1 MARRMKFAEF
11 RRRLESR
18 QLSSEEIEDYLEI
31 DPTAP
36 RIRVRFRPGTL
47 KDLPPDDYDV
57 DHELCLYQQDRD
69 RAREKTTVKA
79 RVLAEGDSWFNLPMF
94 IRPTPIATR
103 ISYNGRFRVRN
114 IADWGDTLQKMLA
127 SKEYLNAIESF
138 RPAWFIF
145 SGGGND
151 IQDALAKREFLF
163 DYDEKRPL
171 ENSITPN
178 GEALLG
184 QIGTGYQTLLR
195 EVTEQFPN
203 LPVLCYGYDYPRP
216 EPNSQY
222 IGRYLTEQRYPV
234 ETMRPLLEIILDRLN
249 EIIKRSVSGFPTGK
263 FINCLHVTD
272 PFTWYDDMHPANDGF
287 TALAAKFEAQMGT
300 RARLTGRAGKKAR
313 RRKRKTKRAAFS
325 KT

>member
-1 MARRMKFAEF
+1 MARRMTFEEF
-11 RRRLESR
+11 RRRLESLR
-18 QLSSEEIEDYLEI
+18 LSSEEINDYLEI

-47 KDLPPDDYDV
+47 KDSPPDDYDV
-57 DHELCLYQQDRD
+57 DHALCLFQQARD
-69 RAREKTTVKA
+69 RAQEKTTLRTAKA
-79 RVLAEGDSWFNLPMF
+79 RVVAEGDSWFHLPP
-94 IRPTPIATR
+94 IGGYPHAIATR
-103 ISYNGRFRVRN
+103 IRENGRFRVRN
-114 IADWGDTLQKMLA
+114 IAAWGDTLQKMLA

-163 DYDEKRPL
+163 DYDDKRPL
-171 ENSITPN
+171 ENSITPK
-178 GEALLG
+178 GETLLG
-184 QIGTGYQTLLR
+184 EIGTGYQTLLR

-222 IGRYLTEQRYPV
+222 IGRYLTEQKYPV

-249 EIIKRSVSGFPTGK
+249 EIIKRSVSVSP
-263 FINCLHVTD
+263 
-272 PFTWYDDMHPANDGF
+272 
-287 TALAAKFEAQMGT
+287 
-300 RARLTGRAGKKAR
+300 
-313 RRKRKTKRAAFS
+313 
-325 KT
+325 